1 MSTPR
6 KIRIRKVADYGA
18 GSSGHDH
25 NYGFVFSDN
34 LNDWCKSKKFK
45 ANEYMKAKYWEQKTK
60 AV

>member
-25 NYGFVFSDN
+25 NYGFVFSDDLSDWQHSKRLKAN
-34 LNDWCKSKKFK
+34 LHMREVYRKSK
-45 ANEYMKAKYWEQKTK
+45 QS
-60 AV
+60 